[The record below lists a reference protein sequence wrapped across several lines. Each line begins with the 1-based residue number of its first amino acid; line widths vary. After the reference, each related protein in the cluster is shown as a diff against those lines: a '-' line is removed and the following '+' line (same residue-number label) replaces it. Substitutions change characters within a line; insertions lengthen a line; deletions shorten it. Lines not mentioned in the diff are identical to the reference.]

1 MKAMEIWHPPTVA
14 KRHWQENC
22 LPPNGKPT
30 RLSPRPRREDLMPL
44 YDYVCQTCNAEFELL
59 VRSSDIPT
67 CPSCGGVDL
76 RKQVAK
82 IASEIKYPA
91 IAKSW
96 RRAAALSGDLSNFS
110 QAERQTKKS

>member
-1 MKAMEIWHPPTVA
+1 L
-14 KRHWQENC
+14 
-22 LPPNGKPT
+22 LPKGKPM
-30 RLSPRPRREDLMPL
+30 RLSPWPRREDLMPL

-59 VRSSDIPT
+59 VRSSDVAT
-67 CPSCGGVDL
+67 CPTCGGVKL
-76 RKQVAK
+76 QKQVAK

-110 QAERQTKKS
+110 QAERQTKKN

>member
-1 MKAMEIWHPPTVA
+1 M
-14 KRHWQENC
+14 
-22 LPPNGKPT
+22 

-59 VRSSDIPT
+59 VRSSDTPT

-110 QAERQTKKS
+110 QAERRTKKS